1 MGVSGFSAWGWV
13 HFPPSFDELEV
24 ESMKLSQVRKYVGMT
39 AISMLCVMSASSPT
53 ALAEV
58 PNMGLFSSNGESP
71 SLAPMLESVTPAVV
85 NIGVVRSERMPEV
98 FQFFGQSGE
107 PPVRRSRGAGSGV
120 VVDAEQGY
128 IISNH
133 HVVANADNIT
143 VGLQDGRVFEAEL
156 IGSDEMTDVALLKI
170 DAERLT
176 ALPFADAENLRV
188 GDYVVAIGNPF
199 GIGQTVTQGIISAL
213 GRAGINNENYEDF
226 IQTDAAINVGNSGG
240 ALVDLHGRLV
250 GINTAIISGS
260 GTNSGVGFAV
270 PVDMVSAVMDHL
282 ERDGEVRRGQLGVI
296 IRDHTPV
303 LEEGLG
309 LGAAEGALITQVAPG
324 SAADRAGLKVSD
336 LVIGIEGEEVSSS
349 RDLRNAIGLAGVGRD
364 LRLNILR
371 DGREMEV
378 VATILGDDNSS
389 NVADNGE
396 DRTERNLQDPRFF
409 GAVLEET
416 NNGIM
421 IGNLDNRSRAAAA
434 GLRPGDQILAINRQS
449 VESLAD
455 VNQILNEDP
464 SVIALNVQRD
474 DQQMLLILP

>member
-1 MGVSGFSAWGWV
+1 MLMARLRKNAGIAAVIAVIGALYLASAGN
-13 HFPPSFDELEV
+13 H
-24 ESMKLSQVRKYVGMT
+24 
-39 AISMLCVMSASSPT
+39 
-53 ALAEV
+53 LAQAEERSIA
-58 PNMGLFSSNGESP
+58 GLLPGNGQPP
-71 SLAPMLESVTPAVV
+71 SLAPMLEEVTSAVV
-85 NIGVVRSERMPEV
+85 NIGVVRSQRMPEV
-98 FQFFGQSGE
+98 FQFFGESGE

-133 HVVANADNIT
+133 HVVAGADTIT
-143 VGLQDGRVFEAEL
+143 VGLQDGRVFEADL
-156 IGSDEMTDVALLKI
+156 IGSDERTDIALLQI
-170 DAERLT
+170 EADRLSD
-176 ALPFADAENLRV
+176 LPFAQADNLRV

-240 ALVDLHGRLV
+240 ALVDLNGHLV

-296 IRDHTPV
+296 IRDHTPI
-303 LEEGLG
+303 LEEGLE
-309 LGAAEGALITQVAPG
+309 LGSGEGALITQVAPG
-324 SAADRAGLKVSD
+324 SAADRAGLQVSD

-364 LRLNILR
+364 LTLTILR
-371 DGREMEV
+371 DGREREV
-378 VATILGDDNSS
+378 TATILGDEPPR
-389 NVADNGE
+389 NVADGDDDQN
-396 DRTERNLQDPRFF
+396 DRNLQDPRFF

-416 NNGIM
+416 SNGIM

-449 VESLAD
+449 VESLSD
-455 VNQILNEDP
+455 VNEVLNQDP
-464 SVIALNVQRD
+464 SVIALSVQRD

>member
-1 MGVSGFSAWGWV
+1 MGVGTFS
-13 HFPPSFDELEV
+13 PSFDELEV

>member
-1 MGVSGFSAWGWV
+1 MM
-13 HFPPSFDELEV
+13 LTC
-24 ESMKLSQVRKYVGMT
+24 LRKYVGI
-39 AISMLCVMSASSPT
+39 AAVGVVCVAATGTPSVHAETQNAT
-53 ALAEV
+53 AL
-58 PNMGLFSSNGESP
+58 FSNNGQAP
-71 SLAPMLESVTPAVV
+71 SLAPMLETVTSAVV
-85 NIGVVRSERMPEV
+85 NIGVVRSQRMPEV
-98 FQFFGQSGE
+98 FQFFGESGE

-133 HVVANADNIT
+133 HVVANADSIT
-143 VGLQDGRVFEAEL
+143 VSLQDGRVFEADL
-156 IGSDEMTDVALLKI
+156 IGSDERTDIALLQI
-170 DAERLT
+170 EADSLSD
-176 ALPFADAENLRV
+176 LPFAEADNLRV

-240 ALVDLHGRLV
+240 ALVDLNGRLV

-296 IRDHTPV
+296 IRDHTPI
-303 LEEGLG
+303 LEEGLE
-309 LGAAEGALITQVAPG
+309 LGASEGALITQVAPG
-324 SAADRAGLKVSD
+324 SAADRAGLQVSD
-336 LVIGIEGEEVSSS
+336 LVVGIEGEEVTSS

-364 LRLNILR
+364 LTLTIMR
-371 DGREMEV
+371 DGEEREV
-378 VATILGDDNSS
+378 VATILGEEPAGS
-389 NVADNGE
+389 VAENGE

-416 NNGIM
+416 SNGIM

-449 VESLAD
+449 VESLSD
-455 VNQILNEDP
+455 VNEILNQDP